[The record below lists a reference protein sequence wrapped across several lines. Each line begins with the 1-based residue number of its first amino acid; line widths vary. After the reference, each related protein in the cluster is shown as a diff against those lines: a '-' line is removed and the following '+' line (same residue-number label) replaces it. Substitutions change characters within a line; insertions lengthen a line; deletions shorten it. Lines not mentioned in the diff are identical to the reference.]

1 MEPPGAP
8 GGLPI
13 GCQAAETLVAT
24 AQHLG
29 SLGSLGSLG
38 TSESS
43 EVGIWKPMEF
53 WFDDLSTF
61 L

>member
-1 MEPPGAP
+1 
-8 GGLPI
+8 
-13 GCQAAETLVAT
+13 LVAT

>member
-8 GGLPI
+8 GGLPV

-29 SLGSLGSLG
+29 SLG

-43 EVGIWKPMEF
+43 EVGFWKPMEF

-61 L
+61 I